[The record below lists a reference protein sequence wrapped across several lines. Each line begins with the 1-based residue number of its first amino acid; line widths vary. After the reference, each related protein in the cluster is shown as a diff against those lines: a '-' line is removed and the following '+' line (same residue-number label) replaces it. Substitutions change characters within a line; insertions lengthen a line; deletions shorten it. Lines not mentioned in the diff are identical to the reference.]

1 MLQDVYESKLVAF
14 SPDKEPWMKSKV
26 YRPIGTAYIIGRV
39 YRLVKKG
46 KKANLFQIR
55 WLDSQ
60 FQSAVEHISV
70 GVMQLGIKNYIA
82 LTRVKK
88 PDWRLLVR
96 PDPTDEIDFEEE
108 DSDSEEEEVL
118 EPFDPTE
125 ALPTSLAE
133 VEAIR
138 SMRFIPSGE
147 VEAPSYLYQHRD
159 GSTQSYLRPEF
170 NHLFEHSASS
180 SFFAYIPLYFWR
192 QVLHE
197 TNKYAVA
204 NDIRMVKI
212 FTLDELMIFLGILFI
227 MSINDKGEY
236 ANYWGLQ
243 AEDLIF
249 GGGTASLDGF
259 MTLHRFK
266 LLRRCLSFNAV
277 PTTLDADAAARIRP
291 LLNLLKITGGQY
303 LHVGRDVAL
312 DEASVACR
320 SRQGRHMIVYNPM
333 KPTGKYHFRL
343 YMVCCSTTWV
353 ALNYKLHCNRSDVLN
368 RLGGVV
374 DAREAQNLRE
384 ELDVVSKIR
393 QHVLEVTR
401 PLFGTNRIVNMDNY
415 YTSVQL
421 LQELRLKGLYGRG
434 TIRANSKHFPAH
446 TILHKDDCVRGD
458 YRQAVSHDHSMLA
471 ASWCD
476 GNVVNLVSNADS
488 TKIATVTRMIG
499 SEKQAFPAPECVAQ
513 YNTNMQGVD
522 RLDQIRGRFS
532 IADGH
537 SYKRWHKKLALALID
552 VARSNAYLT
561 RRLVKVE
568 TAARDP
574 HRTFLME
581 LVGELLNGQWKRAPS
596 DGRMLFSGGMLDDG
610 EVDQVDTPGSL
621 PPANAPAELS
631 TAACTSVSSRQIHA
645 EKSSKRRRCIVCRW
659 EGRYP
664 TEVTNYCITH
674 GVCLCRIV
682 HDRPDEPWICP
693 STTSTCWDKFH
704 QFYYPS
710 GLFTDKGNVRRHS
723 KLAKLKNTNE
733 SRPQAARRPAASRR
747 IASGPDGTGAIGATH
762 GPGGAASC
770 GQETAVP
777 QADWLR
783 LNRAAA
789 FAGLDIRLVMV
800 KVMMVTQ
807 RADFA
812 VAPLEDLASASKR
825 LELHK
830 DLALGA
836 HADVVEELLAA
847 LAAAAMATRT
857 RDSASWPLR

>member
-26 YRPIGTAYIIGRV
+26 YMPIGTAYIIGRV

-96 PDPTDEIDFEEE
+96 PDPTDEIDFDFE

-212 FTLDELMIFLGILFI
+212 FTLDELMIFLGILFF

-243 AEDLIF
+243 AEDLVF
-249 GGGTASLDGF
+249 GGETASLDGF

-277 PTTLDADAAARIRP
+277 PTTLDEDAAARIRP

-320 SRQGRHMIVYNPM
+320 SRQGRHMIVYSPM

-343 YMVCCSTTWV
+343 YMVCCSTTGV
-353 ALNYKLHCNRSDVLN
+353 ALNYKPHWNRSDVQN

-434 TIRANSKHFPAH
+434 TSQPTRSYTKTTVSEE
-446 TILHKDDCVRGD
+446 TIARLSRTTTVCWLHRG
-458 YRQAVSHDHSMLA
+458 
-471 ASWCD
+471 
-476 GNVVNLVSNADS
+476 
-488 TKIATVTRMIG
+488 
-499 SEKQAFPAPECVAQ
+499 
-513 YNTNMQGVD
+513 
-522 RLDQIRGRFS
+522 
-532 IADGH
+532 
-537 SYKRWHKKLALALID
+537 
-552 VARSNAYLT
+552 
-561 RRLVKVE
+561 
-568 TAARDP
+568 
-574 HRTFLME
+574 
-581 LVGELLNGQWKRAPS
+581 
-596 DGRMLFSGGMLDDG
+596 
-610 EVDQVDTPGSL
+610 
-621 PPANAPAELS
+621 
-631 TAACTSVSSRQIHA
+631 
-645 EKSSKRRRCIVCRW
+645 
-659 EGRYP
+659 
-664 TEVTNYCITH
+664 
-674 GVCLCRIV
+674 
-682 HDRPDEPWICP
+682 
-693 STTSTCWDKFH
+693 
-704 QFYYPS
+704 
-710 GLFTDKGNVRRHS
+710 
-723 KLAKLKNTNE
+723 
-733 SRPQAARRPAASRR
+733 
-747 IASGPDGTGAIGATH
+747 
-762 GPGGAASC
+762 
-770 GQETAVP
+770 
-777 QADWLR
+777 
-783 LNRAAA
+783 
-789 FAGLDIRLVMV
+789 
-800 KVMMVTQ
+800 
-807 RADFA
+807 
-812 VAPLEDLASASKR
+812 
-825 LELHK
+825 
-830 DLALGA
+830 
-836 HADVVEELLAA
+836 
-847 LAAAAMATRT
+847 AMAM
-857 RDSASWPLR
+857 W